1 MPVLKQRLWLI
12 EPPYRFNLVLEGR
25 GTMLKRDIS
34 TVNILV
40 ASAGSMIGS
49 GWLFSPFISA
59 QIAGSSAL
67 VSWVIAAIFMV
78 FIALP
83 LCELGTMFPVSGGMS
98 NYPTYTHG
106 QAVGFLFAWV
116 SWLSYVVM
124 TPIEIQA
131 ILQYG
136 SYFFPLLIESQ
147 TETLT
152 LSAYGYAAAIV
163 IMLCVVILNSY
174 GIKLLAECNK
184 YASLIKFIL
193 PSIAIVSLLHVA
205 PSFANLNI
213 DLSSKT
219 SWFSIFTALSTGGV
233 AFAFTGFQNGLML
246 AGEVKNPQR
255 NIPISIL
262 GAVFIGFLLYFML
275 QLSFIVAV
283 PGAYLTHGWHA
294 LSYPGDS
301 GPLVGLTLLVG
312 LSLVATLL
320 MIDAAFSPFGTTL
333 VYTAATSRIVYGMA
347 LNHHIPKIF
356 LKVNRHQI
364 PYVTLYANF
373 IVGVLSFLPFPG
385 WQKLVA
391 FLSSASILSYGIG
404 PICLLAMRK
413 LRPDIQRPFK
423 LSHSLGMSHV
433 AFFVCNLMLY
443 WCGFSIL
450 WKLNVALL
458 IGLVVYL
465 VYHQKNVATCGASLF
480 WFVLYMA
487 SLLLISY
494 IGSFG
499 GGIGWLKFPYD
510 LIVMLPYSMIILHL
524 SQALLS
530 TFCDERLKHSIN
542 ALQAENY
549 SK

>member
-1 MPVLKQRLWLI
+1 
-12 EPPYRFNLVLEGR
+12 
-25 GTMLKRDIS
+25 MLKRDIS

-40 ASAGSMIGS
+40 ASAGGMIGS

-59 QIAGSSAL
+59 QIAGGGNAL
-67 VSWVIAAIFMV
+67 ISWVIAAIFML

-106 QAVGFLFAWV
+106 QEVGFLFAWT

-131 ILQYG
+131 ILQY
-136 SYFFPLLIESQ
+136 SSHFFPSLIKDGSS
-147 TETLT
+147 TLT
-152 LSAYGYAAAIV
+152 LSGTGYVVAMT
-163 IMLCVVILNSY
+163 IMLFVVIINSY
-174 GIKLLAECNK
+174 GIKFLAECNK

-205 PSFANLNI
+205 PSFENVAL
-213 DLSSKT
+213 DLSTKK
-219 SWFSIFTALSTGGV
+219 SWMDIFSALSAGGV

-262 GAVFIGFLLYFML
+262 GAVLIGFLLYFML
-275 QLSFIVAV
+275 QLSFIVAM
-283 PGAYLTHGWHA
+283 PKAYLSGGWHA

-312 LSLVATLL
+312 LGLVATLL
-320 MIDAAFSPFGTTL
+320 MFDAAFSPFGTTL

-347 LNHHIPKIF
+347 LNHHLPDVF
-356 LKVNRHQI
+356 LKLNRHKI
-364 PYVTLYANF
+364 PYVTLYVNF
-373 IVGVLSFLPFPG
+373 LVGIFSFLPFPG

-413 LRPDIQRPFK
+413 LKPEIHRPFR
-423 LSHSLGMSHV
+423 LSHSQFFSHI
-433 AFFVCNLMLY
+433 AFYVCNLMLY
-443 WCGFSIL
+443 WCGFEIL
-450 WKLNVALL
+450 WKLDVALFV
-458 IGLVVYL
+458 GLVICL
-465 VYHQKNVATCGASLF
+465 GYHRKSLSACDATLY
-480 WFVLYMA
+480 WFVIYMA
-487 SLLLISY
+487 SLLSISY
-494 IGSFG
+494 FGSFG
-499 GGIGWLKFPYD
+499 GIAWLRFPWD
-510 LIVMLPYSMIILHL
+510 LIMLLPYSILILHL
-524 SQALLS
+524 SQIFLGQWN
-530 TFCDERLKHSIN
+530 E
-542 ALQAENY
+542 ENMREPLM
-549 SK
+549 SEL